1 MEAGFLFPMLKL
13 LPFPNNFSL
22 LLHYL
27 YDSEFAVRL
36 ILVEK
41 IQKPCWE
48 ISLKNELS
56 VYIDS
61 LKAENQC
68 IKADFQQL
76 QKTFS

>member
-27 YDSEFAVRL
+27 HDSEFAVRL

-41 IQKPCWE
+41 RPCWE

-61 LKAENQC
+61 LKAENQS
-68 IKADFQQL
+68 IKANFQQL

>member
-1 MEAGFLFPMLKL
+1 MEAEFLFPVLKL
-13 LPFPNNFSL
+13 IPFPNNFSL

-27 YDSEFAVRL
+27 HASEFAVRV

-41 IQKPCWE
+41 NQRLCWE
-48 ISLKNELS
+48 ISLKNELP

-61 LKAENQC
+61 LKSENWR
-68 IKADFQQL
+68 INPNFQQL